1 MTKKTKVALVGA
13 GSYVFSSGLLYDLI
27 YLHQMPLELV
37 LIDLDL
43 ERAELMAGVARRLAL
58 ERDTPLEVTVTSH
71 REALQGADFVTSSV
85 AVQLQG
91 RWDMDKAI
99 LGQHG
104 IREILSENGGL
115 GGLSYTLRAVQQG
128 LAIARDME
136 RWCPKAWLLNVSN
149 PLPRVLSAVLHHT
162 QIRALGFCNV
172 AHGGEGGYHNLAQLL
187 QRPLETLKGVS
198 AGINHFA
205 WLLEL
210 TDRDSGQDLL
220 PQVYDALKRGAWADR
235 PLTLELWR
243 RFGRVPLSG
252 DTHIGEFIPFDP
264 ALMVEHQAH
273 HGTPLERAA
282 HFQVL
287 RELAAGSRPVSQLLK
302 GRSWERPGDV
312 IHALST
318 GQNLQLDMVNLANAG
333 FISSLPEGVVVEVP
347 AQITGGEVCGVQVPH
362 FPEPLAELLG
372 QVSRVI
378 TLSAEAAATGNVAL
392 LEQVIELDPA
402 IANKPAARK
411 ALPALLERHCDVLP
425 QFASL

>member
-13 GSYVFSSGLLYDLI
+13 GSYVFTTGLLYDLI

-37 LIDLDL
+37 LIDLDF
-43 ERAELMAGVARRLAL
+43 ERAEIMAAVARRLAL
-58 ERDTPLEVTVTSH
+58 EQSTPLEVSVTSS

-85 AVQLQG
+85 AVQLQD

-99 LGQHG
+99 LGQYG

-136 RWCPKAWLLNVSN
+136 RWCPDAWLLNVSN
-149 PLPRVLSAVLHHT
+149 PLPRVLSAVLQHT

-172 AHGGEGGYHNLAQLL
+172 AHGGEGGYHHLAQLL
-187 QRPLETLKGVS
+187 QRPLEALHGVS

-220 PQVYDALKRGAWADR
+220 PQVYATLESGAWTDR

-243 RFGRVPLSG
+243 RYGRVPLSG
-252 DTHIGEFIPFDP
+252 DSHIGEFIPFDST
-264 ALMVEHQAH
+264 LMVEQHAH

-282 HFQVL
+282 RFQVL
-287 RELAAGSRPVSQLLK
+287 REVAAAGRPVSELLK

-318 GQNLQLDMVNLANAG
+318 GQNLHLDMVNLANAG
-333 FISSLPEGVVVEVP
+333 FISSLPEGAVVEVP
-347 AQITGGEVCGVQVPH
+347 ARVERGKMCGSQVPH
-362 FPEPLAELLG
+362 FPEPLAELLSR
-372 QVSRVI
+372 VSQVI
-378 TLSAEAAATGNVAL
+378 TLSAEAAVTGDVRL
-392 LEQVIELDPA
+392 LEQVIELDLA
-402 IANKPAARK
+402 ITDKPAARK
-411 ALPALLERHCDVLP
+411 ALPALLERHMDVLP
-425 QFASL
+425 QFV